1 MNLTAKPFISAKRVI
16 FSGNIY
22 NTTELAGAFGDLGTL
37 IPFVIGYIVVDKM
50 DPVGILVSLGIL
62 KIFVGLYFKTPV
74 PIQPMKAIGAAA
86 ISNPG
91 SVTQGMIWG
100 SGIFSALVW
109 IVLAVTGAVSWLNK
123 ITARPVI
130 RGIMLGLGISFAIE
144 GLKMM
149 SGQWVI
155 ATIAMVIAFLL
166 LTNKHLPA
174 MLVLLLMG
182 VVASLILNPG
192 VISELQQ
199 VSVQFKLPTLVFGRL
214 TWQDIG
220 LGALILG
227 IPQVPLTLGN
237 AVLGTVAENNELFP
251 DRKVTV
257 KKVAMDHGF
266 INIFSFILGGI
277 PVCHGAGGMAG
288 HVRFGARTGGAL
300 VMLGVILLVLGL
312 FFSQSVTILFNMIP
326 PAILGVILFF
336 AGLELASI
344 AWDIGTEKKD
354 IYVLL
359 LTTGIAI
366 INIGIAFAAGLALY
380 YALKMKWVK
389 V

>member
-1 MNLTAKPFISAKRVI
+1 
-16 FSGNIY
+16 
-22 NTTELAGAFGDLGTL
+22 
-37 IPFVIGYIVVDKM
+37 
-50 DPVGILVSLGIL
+50 
-62 KIFVGLYFKTPV
+62 
-74 PIQPMKAIGAAA
+74 
-86 ISNPG
+86 
-91 SVTQGMIWG
+91 
-100 SGIFSALVW
+100 
-109 IVLAVTGAVSWLNK
+109 
-123 ITARPVI
+123 
-130 RGIMLGLGISFAIE
+130 
-144 GLKMM
+144 
-149 SGQWVI
+149 
-155 ATIAMVIAFLL
+155 
-166 LTNKHLPA
+166 

-192 VISELQQ
+192 VIDDLKQ
-199 VSVQFKLPTLVFGRL
+199 VSVQFRLPSLVFGKI

-251 DRKVTV
+251 DRPVTV
-257 KKVAMDHGF
+257 KKVALDHGF
-266 INIFSFILGGI
+266 INIFSFIFGGI

-300 VMLGVILLVLGL
+300 VMLGVILLLLGL
-312 FFSQSVTILFNMIP
+312 FFSQSIAVLFNMIP
-326 PAILGVILFF
+326 AAILGVILFF

-344 AWDIGTEKKD
+344 VWDIGTEKKD

-359 LTTGIAI
+359 LTAGIGI
-366 INIGIAFAAGLALY
+366 INIGIAFVAGLALY